1 MKNIDINCDLG
12 EGMANDELIMPYITS
27 ANIACGY
34 HAGDEQTMRQ
44 TVALC
49 LKYGVS
55 IGAHPS
61 FPDRENF
68 GRREMKLPLGEV
80 YHLIINQII
89 ALEKILL
96 EAGAALRHVKPHG
109 ALYNMAAKDASL
121 AAAIAQAVKDFNPN
135 LVLFG
140 LCNSHLI
147 WEGEGIGLKTAREA
161 FADRTYQEDG
171 SLTPRSIPGSLIED
185 PDQAVAQ
192 VLEIVGEGRVATI
205 SGKKISI
212 AADTICLHGDG
223 ANAVAIAKAIHEA
236 LAANGALG

>member
-1 MKNIDINCDLG
+1 MKSIDINCDLG
-12 EGMANDELIMPYITS
+12 EGMANDELLMPWISS
-27 ANIACGY
+27 ANIACGC

-49 LKYGVS
+49 QKYGVS

-61 FPDRENF
+61 FPDREHF
-68 GRREMKLPLGEV
+68 GRREMQLPLSEV

-96 EAGAALRHVKPHG
+96 EAGATLRHVKPHG
-109 ALYNMAAKDASL
+109 ALYNMAAKDLFL
-121 AAAIAQAVKDFNPN
+121 AAAIAQAVKDFNPK

-147 WEGEGIGLKTAREA
+147 REGEAIGLKTAGEA
-161 FADRTYQEDG
+161 FADRTYQDDG
-171 SLTPRSIPGSLIED
+171 SLTPRSIPGSMIED

-192 VLEIVGEGRVATI
+192 VLEIVGEGRVTTI
-205 SGKKISI
+205 SGKKITI

-223 ANAVAIAKAIHEA
+223 TNAVAIAKAIHEA
-236 LAANGALG
+236 LSAKGALR

>member
-1 MKNIDINCDLG
+1 MKNIDINCDIG
-12 EGMANDELIMPYITS
+12 EGMANDELLMPFISS

-49 LKYGVS
+49 IKYGVS

-68 GRREMKLPLGEV
+68 GRREMKLSFGEV

-96 EAGAALRHVKPHG
+96 EAGATLRHVKPHG
-109 ALYNMAAKDASL
+109 ALYNMAAKDPFL
-121 AAAIAQAVKDFNPN
+121 AAAIAQAVKDFSPK

-147 WEGEGIGLKTAREA
+147 WEGEAIGLKTAGEA
-161 FADRTYQEDG
+161 FADRTYQDDG
-171 SLTPRSIPGSLIED
+171 SLTPRSVPGSLIED

-192 VLEIVGEGRVATI
+192 VLEIVGEGRVTTI
-205 SGKKISI
+205 SGKKITI

-223 ANAVAIAKAIHEA
+223 ANAAAIAKAIHEA
-236 LAANGALG
+236 LAAKGALR

>member
-1 MKNIDINCDLG
+1 MKSIDINCDLG
-12 EGMANDELIMPYITS
+12 EGMAHDEWIMPYITS

-68 GRREMKLPLGEV
+68 GRREMQLPLGEV
-80 YHLIINQII
+80 YNLIINQII
-89 ALEKILL
+89 AIEKILL
-96 EAGAALRHVKPHG
+96 EAGATIRHVKPHG
-109 ALYNMAAKDASL
+109 ALYNMAAKDSSL
-121 AAAIAQAVKDFNPN
+121 AAAIAQAVKDFNPK

-147 WEGEGIGLKTAREA
+147 REGEALGLKTAGEA
-161 FADRTYQEDG
+161 FADRTYQDDG
-171 SLTPRSIPGSLIED
+171 SLTPRKMPGALIED
-185 PDQAVAQ
+185 PEKAVAQ
-192 VLEIVGEGRVATI
+192 VLEMIEEGRVTTV

-212 AADTICLHGDG
+212 APDTICLHGDG
-223 ANAVAIAKAIHEA
+223 TNAVALAKAIHKA
-236 LAANGALG
+236 LTAKGALR